1 MTVISTTHSTRE
13 PLCRYPAL
21 LAFLDADLLR
31 HAEVID
37 TWDRAIVEERSL
49 FTSNYVKVIVN
60 TLSLLMG
67 ILTPHDLLTK

>member
-1 MTVISTTHSTRE
+1 MSLFVDT
-13 PLCRYPAL
+13 PAL